1 VPVWLYSENDTKRR
15 FWLQKVHIS
24 WHSICSKSH
33 NGKPPLPMNIAIQG
47 RNDAL
52 PILLVDDDRKL
63 CELMTA
69 SLADSGFAITSAHS
83 GVEALARFSEQQW
96 HAVLLDLMLPEMDGF
111 ELLRRIRETS
121 DVPVLMLTAR
131 GEDHNCIHG
140 LNLGADDYLQK
151 TLSPSQIV
159 ARIKAVARRANRSLS
174 TDSDTI
180 EIGPLRIH
188 PTARMVTFEGQQIFL
203 TSIELLVLTSLASVK
218 GHVKKRADLLQEI
231 CGREYQDFDRSIDV
245 HISSLRRKL
254 NDDPRKPRF
263 IRTIRSVGYSLL
275 DQNE

>member
-1 VPVWLYSENDTKRR
+1 MHLATQRCTDS
-15 FWLQKVHIS
+15 L
-24 WHSICSKSH
+24 
-33 NGKPPLPMNIAIQG
+33 PL
-47 RNDAL
+47 
-52 PILLVDDDRKL
+52 LLVDDDRKL

-83 GVEALARFSEQQW
+83 GVEALAQLHQQTW

-131 GEDHNCIHG
+131 GEDHNCIQG

-151 TLSPSQIV
+151 TLSPNQIV

-174 TDSDTI
+174 AETDAI
-180 EIGPLRIH
+180 EVGPLRIH
-188 PTARMVTFEGQQIFL
+188 PTTRLVTFEGQHIFL
-203 TSIELLVLTSLASVK
+203 TSLEFLVLKSLASAK
-218 GHVKKRADLLQEI
+218 GHVKKRAELLQEI

-254 NDDPRKPRF
+254 NDDPRKPKF
-263 IRTIRSVGYSLL
+263 IKTIRAVGYSLL

>member
-1 VPVWLYSENDTKRR
+1 
-15 FWLQKVHIS
+15 
-24 WHSICSKSH
+24 
-33 NGKPPLPMNIAIQG
+33 MNLATQ
-47 RNDAL
+47 RSVDAL

-69 SLADSGFAITSAHS
+69 SLKDSGFAITSAHS
-83 GVEALARFSEQQW
+83 GVEALAQLAQQTW

-131 GEDHNCIHG
+131 GEEHNCIHG

-151 TLSPSQIV
+151 TLSPNQII
-159 ARIKAVARRANRSLS
+159 ARIKAVARRANRHVAAD
-174 TDSDTI
+174 TDTI
-180 EIGPLRIH
+180 EVGPLRIH
-188 PTARMVTFEGQQIFL
+188 LNARMVTFKGQHIFL
-203 TSIELLVLTSLASVK
+203 TSIEFLVLKSLASAK
-218 GHVKKRADLLQEI
+218 GRVKKREELLQEI
-231 CGREYQDFDRSIDV
+231 CGRQYKDLDRSIDV

-254 NDDPRKPRF
+254 NDDPRKPKF
-263 IRTIRSVGYSLL
+263 IRTIRAVGYSML

>member
-1 VPVWLYSENDTKRR
+1 
-15 FWLQKVHIS
+15 
-24 WHSICSKSH
+24 
-33 NGKPPLPMNIAIQG
+33 MNLATQ
-47 RNDAL
+47 RSVDAL

-69 SLADSGFAITSAHS
+69 SLTDSGFAITSAHS
-83 GVEALARFSEQQW
+83 GVEALAQLAQQTW

-131 GEDHNCIHG
+131 GEEHNCIHG

-151 TLSPSQIV
+151 TLSPNQII
-159 ARIKAVARRANRSLS
+159 ARIKAVARRANRHVAAD
-174 TDSDTI
+174 TDTI
-180 EIGPLRIH
+180 EVGPLRIH
-188 PTARMVTFEGQQIFL
+188 LNARMVTFKGQHIFL
-203 TSIELLVLTSLASVK
+203 TPIEFLVLKSLASAK
-218 GHVKKRADLLQEI
+218 GRVKKREELLQEI
-231 CGREYQDFDRSIDV
+231 CGRKYKDLDRSIDV

-254 NDDPRKPRF
+254 NDDPRKPKF
-263 IRTIRSVGYSLL
+263 IRTIRAVGYSML

>member
-1 VPVWLYSENDTKRR
+1 MDLATQRCTDS
-15 FWLQKVHIS
+15 L
-24 WHSICSKSH
+24 
-33 NGKPPLPMNIAIQG
+33 PL
-47 RNDAL
+47 
-52 PILLVDDDRKL
+52 LLVDDDRKL

-83 GVEALARFSEQQW
+83 GVEALAQLPQQTW

-131 GEDHNCIHG
+131 GEDHNCIQG

-151 TLSPSQIV
+151 TLSPNQIV

-174 TDSDTI
+174 AETDAI
-180 EIGPLRIH
+180 EVGPLRIH
-188 PTARMVTFEGQQIFL
+188 PTTRIVTFEGQHIFL
-203 TSIELLVLTSLASVK
+203 TSLEFLILKSLASAK
-218 GHVKKRADLLQEI
+218 GRVKKRAELLQEI

-254 NDDPRKPRF
+254 NDDPRKPKF
-263 IRTIRSVGYSLL
+263 IRTIRAVGYSLL

>member
-1 VPVWLYSENDTKRR
+1 
-15 FWLQKVHIS
+15 
-24 WHSICSKSH
+24 
-33 NGKPPLPMNIAIQG
+33 MNLATQ
-47 RNDAL
+47 RSVDAL

-69 SLADSGFAITSAHS
+69 SLTDSGFAITSAHS
-83 GVEALARFSEQQW
+83 GVEALAQLAQQTW

-131 GEDHNCIHG
+131 GEEHNCIHG

-151 TLSPSQIV
+151 TLSPNQII
-159 ARIKAVARRANRSLS
+159 ARIKAVARRANRHVAAD
-174 TDSDTI
+174 TDTI
-180 EIGPLRIH
+180 EVGLLRIH
-188 PTARMVTFEGQQIFL
+188 LNARMVTFKGQHIFL
-203 TSIELLVLTSLASVK
+203 TSIEFLVLKSLASAK
-218 GHVKKRADLLQEI
+218 GRVKKREELLQEI
-231 CGREYQDFDRSIDV
+231 CGRQYKDLDRSIDV

-254 NDDPRKPRF
+254 NDDPRKPKF
-263 IRTIRSVGYSLL
+263 IRTIRAVGYSML

>member
-1 VPVWLYSENDTKRR
+1 
-15 FWLQKVHIS
+15 
-24 WHSICSKSH
+24 
-33 NGKPPLPMNIAIQG
+33 MNLATQ
-47 RNDAL
+47 RSVDAL

-69 SLADSGFAITSAHS
+69 SLTDSGFAITSAYS
-83 GVEALARFSEQQW
+83 GVEALAQLAQQTW

-131 GEDHNCIHG
+131 GEEHNCIHG

-151 TLSPSQIV
+151 TLSPNQII
-159 ARIKAVARRANRSLS
+159 ARIKAVARRANR
-174 TDSDTI
+174 TVAADTDTI
-180 EIGPLRIH
+180 EVGPLRIH
-188 PTARMVTFEGQQIFL
+188 LNARMVTFKGQHIFL
-203 TSIELLVLTSLASVK
+203 TSIEFLVLKSLASAK
-218 GHVKKRADLLQEI
+218 GRVKKREELLQEI
-231 CGREYQDFDRSIDV
+231 CGRQYKDLDRSIDV

-254 NDDPRKPRF
+254 NDDPRKPKF
-263 IRTIRSVGYSLL
+263 IRTIRAVGYSML

>member
-1 VPVWLYSENDTKRR
+1 
-15 FWLQKVHIS
+15 
-24 WHSICSKSH
+24 
-33 NGKPPLPMNIAIQG
+33 MNLATQ
-47 RNDAL
+47 RSVDAL

-69 SLADSGFAITSAHS
+69 SLTDSGFAITSAHS
-83 GVEALARFSEQQW
+83 GVEALAQLAQQTW

-131 GEDHNCIHG
+131 GEEHNCIHG

-151 TLSPSQIV
+151 TLSPNQII
-159 ARIKAVARRANRSLS
+159 ARIKAVARRANRHVAAD
-174 TDSDTI
+174 TDTI
-180 EIGPLRIH
+180 EVGPLRIRLN
-188 PTARMVTFEGQQIFL
+188 ARMVTFKGQHIFL
-203 TSIELLVLTSLASVK
+203 TSIEFLVLKSLASAK
-218 GHVKKRADLLQEI
+218 GRVKKREELLQEI
-231 CGREYQDFDRSIDV
+231 CGRQYKDLDRSIDV

-254 NDDPRKPRF
+254 NDDPRKPKF
-263 IRTIRSVGYSLL
+263 IRTIRAVGYSML